1 MKKLPRSND
10 WKPRI
15 TKAVVDEICANLPP
29 GRDAFFRRLATGDYG
44 GPRLSLEDLHYKW
57 GDYTEPI
64 REAIEARDEPTT
76 QAEILKQL
84 RKATE
89 VGAFSCPEEYKQGDR
104 IFDRTIIPMP
114 TFTVYQE
121 SKNMK
126 PRRVTDMA
134 RRPERK
140 FDLTLA
146 IKEHPEHKNYLRQL
160 YKRTGGRP
168 ALNDLYEKK
177 DTTMKY
183 ETLRDTAIALD
194 LSYKE
199 PWMLTNDWFS
209 WFDQVPLPR
218 HLVYTGMYTFAYWS
232 DTGALVIV
240 TVLRHTHVMG
250 DAQSA
255 WICNTY
261 DRLLHESWARKRGP
275 NLLRPSDR
283 LTGSDWGL
291 ATGHTVI
298 ITLGTQ
304 KTKNRLSIAHES
316 ELILHSFRNGWKP
329 FHSNVTVYQ
338 DDTAASTNTQL
349 ECKNLRQQIMK
360 LAKHCNVRS
369 SAIEE
374 PARIKIFRGYEWDG
388 TRHEVRWPTE
398 KWGRLVKKVQRITSN
413 PRATGELLL
422 QAMGLLEHRG
432 VIFPELRPMLRLL
445 SSWLGQLNP
454 RCHDK
459 QPHRAKKKWSIAKTI
474 EYDVPPI
481 ICKTLKEIMGATEGK
496 VARTINLVLDPLDA
510 IQAGPGDEPKINW
523 DSIPKWQINGRGSVL
538 VEDPTGLFKVIA
550 YANHK
555 GRVAY
560 IWSIDVSPPSEGKL
574 GGVGIVSHSWGP
586 YTPGQRRRKP
596 GDYIFISWEG
606 LLQDYISICSTA
618 FELMGTN
625 LFLKHQWATEVSL
638 HHTRAKQH
646 GAKPVFILL
655 KDNSGEIQ
663 AINANKMRQG
673 YLAPACRYRHLV
685 EKLGVRVFAIHC
697 QTDVIPADVP
707 SRTDK
712 LEWQSNLQERMINL
726 GLDLNRQGVP
736 WDAPADWKEE
746 VEATNTL
753 QANYRY
759 DSLR

>member
-1 MKKLPRSND
+1 MKKLPRSKD
-10 WKPRI
+10 WQPRI
-15 TKAVVDEICANLPP
+15 TKAMVDEICANLPP

-44 GPRLSLEDLHYKW
+44 GPRFSLEDLHYKW

-64 REAIEARDEPTT
+64 REAIEARAVPTT

-146 IKEHPEHKNYLRQL
+146 IEELPEHKVYLRQL
-160 YKRTGGRP
+160 HKRTGGRP

-183 ETLRDTAIALD
+183 ESLRDTAIALD
-194 LSYKE
+194 LSYKG
-199 PWMLTNDWFS
+199 PWMMTNDWFS

-218 HLVYTGMYTFAYWS
+218 HLVYTGLYTFVYWS
-232 DTGALVIV
+232 DTGVLVIV
-240 TVLRHTHVMG
+240 TVLRHTQVMG
-250 DAQSA
+250 NAQSA
-255 WICNTY
+255 WVCNTY
-261 DRLLHESWARKRGP
+261 DRLLHESWARRLGP
-275 NLLRPSDR
+275 NLLRPSNR
-283 LTGSDWGL
+283 LSGSDWGL

-298 ITLGTQ
+298 RTLGTQ
-304 KTKNRLSIAHES
+304 KTVNRLPIAHES
-316 ELILHSFRNGWKP
+316 ELILHSFRNNWKP
-329 FHSNVTVYQ
+329 YHSNITVYQ
-338 DDTAASTNTQL
+338 DDTGASANTQL
-349 ECKNLRQQIMK
+349 ECQDLRQQIME
-360 LAKHCNVRS
+360 LAKHFNVRS

-374 PARIKIFRGYEWDG
+374 PARVKVFRGYVWDG
-388 TRHEVRWPTE
+388 TRHEVGWPTG
-398 KWGRLVKKVQRITSN
+398 KWERLVIKVQRITSN
-413 PRATGELLL
+413 ESATGELLL
-422 QAMGLLEHRG
+422 AAMGLLEHRG

-459 QPHRAKKKWSIAKTI
+459 RPRHAKMKWSIAKTT
-474 EYDVPPI
+474 EYNVPPI
-481 ICKTLKEIMGATEGK
+481 ICKTLTEIMRATAGK

-510 IQAGPGDEPKINW
+510 IQAGPDDEPKINW
-523 DSIPKWQINGRGSVL
+523 DSIPKWQIKGRGSVL
-538 VEDPTGLFKVIA
+538 VDDPTGLFRVIA
-550 YANHK
+550 YAAFMK
-555 GRVAY
+555 RVAY
-560 IWSIDVSPPSEGKL
+560 FFSIDVSPPSEGKL
-574 GGVGIVSHSWGP
+574 GGVGIVSHSWGH

-606 LLQDYISICSTA
+606 LLPDYISISATA
-618 FELMGTN
+618 FEMMGTN
-625 LFLKHQWATEVSL
+625 LFLRHRWATEVRL
-638 HHTRAKQH
+638 HHTRAKEH
-646 GAKPVFILL
+646 GAKPVFTLL

-663 AINANKMRQG
+663 AINANKMREG

-685 EKLGVRVFAIHC
+685 EKLDVRVFAIHC
-697 QTDVIPADVP
+697 PTDVIPADVP

-712 LEWQSNLQERMINL
+712 LDWLPNLQKRLNVL
-726 GLDLNRQGVP
+726 GLDLDCQGVP
-736 WDAPADWKEE
+736 WDAPATWKEE
-746 VEATNTL
+746 LEATNTL

-759 DSLR
+759 DPLR

>member
-1 MKKLPRSND
+1 M
-10 WKPRI
+10 
-15 TKAVVDEICANLPP
+15 PP
-29 GRDAFFRRLATGDYG
+29 GRDAFFRLLATGNYG
-44 GPRLSLEDLHYKW
+44 GPRVSLDDLHYKW

-64 REAIEARDEPTT
+64 REAIEARAVPTT

-146 IKEHPEHKNYLRQL
+146 IEELPEHKVYLRQL
-160 YKRTGGRP
+160 HKRTGGRP

-183 ETLRDTAIALD
+183 ESLRDTAIALD
-194 LSYKE
+194 LSYKG
-199 PWMLTNDWFS
+199 PWMMTNDWFS

-218 HLVYTGMYTFAYWS
+218 HLVYTGLYTFVYWS
-232 DTGALVIV
+232 DAGVLVIV
-240 TVLRHTHVMG
+240 TVLRHTQVMG
-250 DAQSA
+250 NAQSA
-255 WICNTY
+255 WVCNTY
-261 DRLLHESWARKRGP
+261 DRLLHESWARRRGP
-275 NLLRPSDR
+275 NLLRPSNR
-283 LTGSDWGL
+283 LSGSDWGL

-298 ITLGTQ
+298 RTLGTQ
-304 KTKNRLSIAHES
+304 KTVNRLPIAHES
-316 ELILHSFRNGWKP
+316 ELILHSFRNNWKP
-329 FHSNVTVYQ
+329 YHSNITVYQ
-338 DDTAASTNTQL
+338 DDTGASTNTQL
-349 ECKNLRQQIMK
+349 ECQNLRQQIME
-360 LAKHCNVRS
+360 LAKHFNVRS

-374 PARIKIFRGYEWDG
+374 PARVKVFRGYVWDG
-388 TRHEVRWPTE
+388 TRHEVGWPTG
-398 KWGRLVKKVQRITSN
+398 KWERLVIKVQRITSN
-413 PRATGELLL
+413 ESATGELLL
-422 QAMGLLEHRG
+422 AAMGLLEHRG

-445 SSWLGQLNP
+445 SSWLGQLNLI
-454 RCHDK
+454 CHDK
-459 QPHRAKKKWSIAKTI
+459 RPRQAKMKWSIAKTT
-474 EYDVPPI
+474 EYNVPPI
-481 ICKTLKEIMGATEGK
+481 ICKTLTEIMRATAGK

-510 IQAGPGDEPKINW
+510 IQAGPDDEPKINW
-523 DSIPKWQINGRGSVL
+523 DSIPKWQIKGRGSVL
-538 VEDPTGLFKVIA
+538 VDDPTGLFRVIA
-550 YANHK
+550 YAAFMK
-555 GRVAY
+555 RVAFFF
-560 IWSIDVSPPSEGKL
+560 SIDVSPPSEGKL
-574 GGVGIVSHSWGP
+574 GGVGIVSHSWGH

-606 LLQDYISICSTA
+606 LLPDYISISATA
-618 FELMGTN
+618 FEMMGTN
-625 LFLKHQWATEVSL
+625 LFLRHRWATEVRL
-638 HHTRAKQH
+638 HHTRAKEH
-646 GAKPVFILL
+646 GAKPVFTLL

-663 AINANKMRQG
+663 AINANKMREG

-697 QTDVIPADVP
+697 PTDVIPADVP

-712 LEWQSNLQERMINL
+712 LEWQSSLQKRLTNL
-726 GLDLNRQGVP
+726 GLDLDCQGVS
-736 WDAPADWKEE
+736 WDAPATWKEE
-746 VEATNTL
+746 LEATNTL

-759 DSLR
+759 DPMR